1 MVWGAGRKQSEVG
14 SMFLHRLPAGSHLL
28 VAMAAFLSQRP
39 GSSAALSLQLFL
51 EFTSAPSLAPGA
63 REVSTTCHCCLLWE
77 PHQLLLNF
85 FSLPT
90 PWKWPFIKPSSITQ
104 FEGLSVSS
112 RDPERYNWPDPG
124 ATQSEEGQFDTPS

>member
-14 SMFLHRLPAGSHLL
+14 SLFLHRLPAGSQLL

-39 GSSAALSLQLFL
+39 GSS
-51 EFTSAPSLAPGA
+51 EA
-63 REVSTTCHCCLLWE
+63 REVSTTSHCCLLWE
-77 PHQLLLNF
+77 PHQLLLNS

-104 FEGLSVSS
+104 FEGSSVSS

-124 ATQSEEGQFDTPS
+124 AIQSEEGQFDTPS